1 MKAYRLPFIAILI
14 CYLHISVHAQCP
26 TLSPITGPDQPQWC
40 ENFILYNYSIPN
52 VADAGLVWSL
62 FPLGPPN
69 SVVFVGPDTGASV
82 DIHMVSEYNFTI
94 CAAPTNPCYNP
105 TPICMTVEP
114 LPGYVMDPL
123 PHITVCPGD
132 EVNVNFSG
140 TGDYYYWEQGQLNY
154 PYIGLGQNG
163 IGDLNFIAVNSGN
176 TPLINVIGSAPWVGN
191 CQGYLNPTFNITV
204 NPTPTI
210 TQPPDLTVCGGSTVN
225 VAFSGTPG
233 ATFNWTNDNPN
244 IGLPA
249 SGSGN
254 LNFSTA
260 NPATQEV
267 ATITVDAQFGGCP
280 SVPKTFQ
287 LTVNPT
293 PVLDPPPNLTLCA
306 GEPLDVPLN
315 PAPPGSVVNWTNS
328 NPTIGLAAAGSGSI
342 NVPTALVDK
351 VENALVTLKP
361 QLGVCPGS
369 PVSFT
374 VQVKPTPELDP
385 VPDVLVCAGEPVSVV
400 FGATPG
406 AVLNWSNS
414 NAAIGLQPFGVGNI
428 AFTAANV
435 QQTQSGL
442 ITVSPDLNG
451 CQSEQVIF
459 QITVKKCCET
469 FAGNMDTL
477 GSAVCGPKPIPV
489 NFLQNDSLEMG
500 DSLHFILYSNPG
512 NPTGSVL
519 YETDTLYFPFLPGLT
534 AFDSTFYVSAIAG
547 NGLAGDSID
556 RADPCLDVSNPQPVR
571 WLAKP
576 TISAVSTGHELCAN
590 GGCMTVDFVFTGHPP
605 FAFAWVLEQ
614 GGQVLYSRS
623 EVAAGFALSVEVCAE
638 DFFLPYLGGNLDF
651 RVTGLVDAFCDCAD

>member
-1 MKAYRLPFIAILI
+1 MY
-14 CYLHISVHAQCP
+14 
-26 TLSPITGPDQPQWC
+26 
-40 ENFILYNYSIPN
+40 
-52 VADAGLVWSL
+52 VW
-62 FPLGPPN
+62 P
-69 SVVFVGPDTGASV
+69 FVGDCV
-82 DIHMVSEYNFTI
+82 
-94 CAAPTNPCYNP
+94 
-105 TPICMTVEP
+105 
-114 LPGYVMDPL
+114 GYGHP
-123 PHITVCPGD
+123 
-132 EVNVNFSG
+132 FR
-140 TGDYYYWEQGQLNY
+140 
-154 PYIGLGQNG
+154 
-163 IGDLNFIAVNSGN
+163 
-176 TPLINVIGSAPWVGN
+176 
-191 CQGYLNPTFNITV
+191 ITV
-204 NPTPTI
+204 NPTPTV

-249 SGSGN
+249 TGSGN

-315 PAPPGSVVNWTNS
+315 PAPAGSVVNWTNS
-328 NPTIGLAAAGSGSI
+328 NPTIGLAASGSGSI
-342 NVPTALVDK
+342 NVPTAFVDK
-351 VENALVTLKP
+351 VENALITLKP
-361 QLGVCPGS
+361 QLGVCQGS

-385 VPDVLVCAGEPVSVV
+385 VPDVTACAGEPVSVV
-400 FGATPG
+400 FGATSG
-406 AVLNWSNS
+406 AALNWSNS
-414 NAAIGLQPFGVGNI
+414 NVAIGLQPFGFGNI
-428 AFTAANV
+428 NFTAANV

-489 NFLQNDSLEMG
+489 NFLQNDSLETG
-500 DSLHFILYSNPG
+500 DSLHFILYANPG

-623 EVAAGFALSVEVCAE
+623 EVAAGFALTMEVCAE
-638 DFFLPYLGGNLDF
+638 DFFLPYAGGNLEF

>member
-1 MKAYRLPFIAILI
+1 
-14 CYLHISVHAQCP
+14 
-26 TLSPITGPDQPQWC
+26 
-40 ENFILYNYSIPN
+40 
-52 VADAGLVWSL
+52 
-62 FPLGPPN
+62 
-69 SVVFVGPDTGASV
+69 
-82 DIHMVSEYNFTI
+82 
-94 CAAPTNPCYNP
+94 
-105 TPICMTVEP
+105 MTVDP
-114 LPGYVMDPL
+114 LPGYFMDQP
-123 PHITVCPGD
+123 PDITVCPGD
-132 EVNVNFSG
+132 NVDITFNG
-140 TGDYYYWEQGQLNY
+140 NGDYFIWQTNIIVNQ
-154 PYIGLGQNG
+154 PYIGLGPFGLVGQNG
-163 IGDLNFIAVNSGN
+163 MGILSFVAENPGNSPLVNIVG
-176 TPLINVIGSAPWVGN
+176 VQPWVGN
-191 CQGYLNPTFNITV
+191 CAGYQPVAFRITV
-204 NPTPTI
+204 NPTPTV
-210 TQPPDLTVCGGSTVN
+210 TQPPDLTVCGGSAVN

-249 SGSGN
+249 TGSGN
-254 LNFSTA
+254 LAFITNNVGA
-260 NPATQEV
+260 QEV
-267 ATITVDAQFGGCP
+267 ATITVNAALGNCP

-351 VENALVTLKP
+351 VENALITLKP
-361 QLGVCPGS
+361 QLGVCQGS

-385 VPDVLVCAGEPVSVV
+385 VPDVTVCAGEPVSVV

-406 AVLNWSNS
+406 AALNWSNS
-414 NAAIGLQPFGVGNI
+414 NAAIGLQPFGFGNI

-435 QQTQSGL
+435 QQTRSGL

-500 DSLHFILYSNPG
+500 DSLHFILYANPG

-556 RADPCLDVSNPQPVR
+556 RADPCIDVSNPQPVR

-638 DFFLPYLGGNLDF
+638 DFFLPYSGGNLDF